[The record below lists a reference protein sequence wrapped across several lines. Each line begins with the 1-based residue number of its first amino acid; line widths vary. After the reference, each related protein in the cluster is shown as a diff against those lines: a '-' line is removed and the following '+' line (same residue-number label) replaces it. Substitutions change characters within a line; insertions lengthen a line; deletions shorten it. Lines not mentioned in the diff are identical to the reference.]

1 MAASAEPVTPVPVA
15 GRGRGKVVG
24 SRLTTTGHQEIGHL
38 HLITSFSFLLF
49 GDLLALLMRA
59 EPPRRPRTGPR
70 PQLVHPPNEAWHA

>member
-15 GRGRGKVVG
+15 DRGPGKMV

-38 HLITSFSFLLF
+38 YPITSFSFFLF
-49 GDLLALLMRA
+49 GGLLARLMRA
-59 EPPRRPRTGPR
+59 EPPSRPRTGPR